1 MCNGCRFI
9 EGDLIQIQGD
19 HFDDEDYI
27 SCECIVGFHNIEK
40 YKHVDELCRRSQI
53 FDDHILKQFNRI
65 IEYQPIFRDQVFMV
79 VTNLYHGI
87 DVSNDLEALRESYT
101 YSTTSYIFQRVYQR
115 LDDGMLVMSC
125 TLDELGIIL

>member
-27 SCECIVGFHNIEK
+27 SCECIIGLHNIEK
-40 YKHVDELCRRSQI
+40 YKHVDELRRQSQI
-53 FDDHILKQFNRI
+53 FDKHLLKQFDRI

-79 VTNLYHGI
+79 ITNMYHGI
-87 DVSNDLEALRESYT
+87 AGIDDLEALRELHSTPSYV
-101 YSTTSYIFQRVYQR
+101 FQHVYQR
-115 LDDGMLVMSC
+115 LDDGILMMSFHA
-125 TLDELGIIL
+125 G